1 MFNNFPRWGF
11 VLHHTWNISTGK
23 FNSNYIASAAL
34 SLNTFREGHWVVLET
49 RFFTIIVTMPPPKR
63 WSIIP
68 SGRVMLVVT
77 TISSGRMSSLHIL
90 REDELE
96 NYTLF
101 FFIPSGRVTLV
112 VTRISS
118 GSISSLHILREDELE
133 NYTLFL
139 YTLWEGN
146 VGSYQ
151 NILREDELFT
161 YPQGG

>member
-1 MFNNFPRWGF
+1 MVPLSLREGLGGCLTISQDEGF
-11 VLHHTWNISTGK
+11 ILHHTWNISTGK

-49 RFFTIIVTMPPPKR
+49 HFFTIIVTRPPPKR

-96 NYTLF
+96 NYTMF
-101 FFIPSGRVTLV
+101 FFIPSGRVMLV
-112 VTRISS
+112 VTI
-118 GSISSLHILREDELE
+118 IC
-133 NYTLFL
+133 
-139 YTLWEGN
+139 
-146 VGSYQ
+146 GSYHK
-151 NILREDELFT
+151 NSVIS
-161 YPQGG
+161 